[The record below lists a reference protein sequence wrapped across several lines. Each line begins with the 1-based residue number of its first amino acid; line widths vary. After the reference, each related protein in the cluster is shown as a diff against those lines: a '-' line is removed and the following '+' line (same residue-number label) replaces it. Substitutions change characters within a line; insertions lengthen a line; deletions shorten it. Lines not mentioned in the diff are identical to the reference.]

1 MSWRV
6 LFVFVVSVMAISA
19 AAGVALGNWL
29 VDQAPGLTADAR
41 TNTGATPEPVLDA
54 AGRPFAGL
62 APQPLSNGGLGVPQP
77 SVQPM
82 WEIQSVSLFDTNLDP
97 MVVLAIGDQSFSVS
111 DMLGR
116 AGEGLAQGPGDIA
129 TVDVTTPDVALAQPS
144 DNAPASAIITP
155 LAASSTAPT
164 RGSDWQDQLAEALKA
179 CQSVGFF
186 SRPNCIDRARK
197 KYCEPNGAWGQ
208 HPLCPTSTDPQG

>member
-29 VDQAPGLTADAR
+29 VDQAPGLTTDAR

-82 WEIQSVSLFDTNLDP
+82 WEIQAVSLFDTNLDP
-97 MVVLAIGDQSFSVS
+97 MVVLAIGDESFSVS

-129 TVDVTTPDVALAQPS
+129 TVDVTSPAVAVAQP
-144 DNAPASAIITP
+144 NATP
-155 LAASSTAPT
+155 QAVASTAPA
-164 RGSDWQDQLAEALKA
+164 RLSDWQDQLAEALKA

-208 HPLCPTSTDPQG
+208 HPLCPTPTHTQG